1 MGGRTSVNTSCLS
14 LYHHNLTQNPQPS
27 APDTATRADTW
38 VSIQQNPESRT
49 SPERISPERPLF
61 WCSESRHSL
70 GDEEQAASF
79 PSWGRAR
86 RHVRVR
92 KELSLGGGNSTGNSP
107 VAQLQRAR
115 NLLKPETL
123 PVAFAFP
130 DSPHVRL
137 RQSQHNASSG
147 SSHSPGK
154 LAPSFLPVHSPHLTL
169 GSEPTSSTKPLGRL
183 SL

>member
-1 MGGRTSVNTSCLS
+1 MGGRTSGYILREP
-14 LYHHNLTQNPQPS
+14 LPPQLDIEPRPLAS
-27 APDTATRADTW
+27 DTATGADMW
-38 VSIQQNPESRT
+38 MSIQQNPESRT
-49 SPERISPERPLF
+49 SPERPLF

-79 PSWGRAR
+79 PSWGQAR

-137 RQSQHNASSG
+137 RQSQHNASAG
-147 SSHSPGK
+147 SSRSPGK
-154 LAPSFLPVHSPHLTL
+154 LAPSFLPVHGPHLTL
-169 GSEPTSSTKPLGRL
+169 GSEPTSSMKPFR
-183 SL
+183 